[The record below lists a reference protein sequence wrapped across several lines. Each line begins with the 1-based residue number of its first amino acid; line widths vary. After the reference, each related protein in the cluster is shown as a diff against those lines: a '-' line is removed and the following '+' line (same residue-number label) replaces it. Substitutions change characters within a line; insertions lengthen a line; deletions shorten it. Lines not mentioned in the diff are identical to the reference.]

1 MVMVLDAQLAVKP
14 AGNPDAVPIPEAPPV
29 TSVISVITE
38 SRHTLD
44 ASPALTIFSS
54 TTDIVPVAFIFPQPP
69 VRGIV

>member
-1 MVMVLDAQLAVKP
+1 MVMVLDTQLAVNPAGKP
-14 AGNPDAVPIPEAPPV
+14 AAVPIPEAPPV

-44 ASPALTIFSS
+44 AGAALTVFSS
-54 TTDIVPVAFIFPQPP
+54 TTEIVPVAFIFPQPP